1 MEINRDMTPE
11 RFLEVFGPSL
21 VDYLTQTYGKEG
33 AYVLDLLPQAAEFFS
48 VSYHAISALQYAD
61 YTAKSVV
68 NTGPETPNEE
78 AEQ

>member
-21 VDYLTQTYGKEG
+21 VDYLTQTYSKEG

-48 VSYHAISALQYAD
+48 VSYHAISAIEYAD
-61 YTAKSVV
+61 YTFSKVDVA
-68 NTGPETPNEE
+68 EEE
-78 AEQ
+78 AK